1 MKLSQIAPSKLAEGR
16 VDPHILMSL
25 QRLAMGGK
33 PETFSLIVIARLLE
47 LLKTGQFYKQANF
60 HEVTV
65 STPKDVLDA
74 LRAMPMAELQPLAVR
89 LMSLLYMK
97 NKDELYTYAN
107 PEQETLTWLK
117 WVALAT
123 SKEAND

>member
-1 MKLSQIAPSKLAEGR
+1 MKLHNIATSKLAEGR
-16 VDPHILMSL
+16 VDPHIMLSL
-25 QRLAMGGK
+25 EYAALGQK
-33 PETFSLIVIARLLE
+33 PNTFTFIVMARLLE
-47 LLKTGQFYKQANF
+47 LLKLGQFYKEANF

-74 LRAMPMAELQPLAVR
+74 LRTMDPAELTKLAAR
-89 LMSLLYMK
+89 LNGLLVMK

-107 PEQETLTWLK
+107 PTQETLTWLK
-117 WVALAT
+117 WVQ

>member
-1 MKLSQIAPSKLAEGR
+1 MKLEHIAPSKLAEGR

-25 QRLAMGGK
+25 DMAAKGQK
-33 PETFSLIVIARLLE
+33 PNTFTFIVMARLLE
-47 LLKTGQFYKQANF
+47 LLKMGQFYKEANF

-65 STPKDVLDA
+65 STPKDVLDT
-74 LRAMPMAELQPLAVR
+74 LRAMDSAELTQLAGR
-89 LMSLLYMK
+89 LNGLLQMK

-107 PEQETLTWLK
+107 PTQETLTWLK
-117 WVALAT
+117 WVT

>member
-1 MKLSQIAPSKLAEGR
+1 MKIEHIAPSKLAEGR

-25 QRLAMGGK
+25 QQVANGGK
-33 PETFSLIVIARLLE
+33 PNTFTFIVMARLLE
-47 LLKTGQFYKQANF
+47 LLKLGQFYKQANF

-65 STPKDVLDA
+65 STPKDVLDS
-74 LRAMPMAELQPLAVR
+74 LRVMDMETLVPLAQR
-89 LMSLLYMK
+89 LMGLLDMK

-107 PEQETLTWLK
+107 PTQETLTWLK
-117 WVALAT
+117 WVT